1 MLREQGGVEGLL
13 ETEHRDRRFE
23 RGAELEPDAGRLL
36 ERVELTLQRVGVA
49 DRAKVD
55 DVLPLARSAAT
66 GIVQIGGERGEVH
79 PADPTWSG
87 SAW

>member
-23 RGAELEPDAGRLL
+23 RGAELEPDAGRPF
-36 ERVELTLQRVGVA
+36 ERVELALQRVGVA

-55 DVLPLARSAAT
+55 DVRPHARSATT
-66 GIVQIGGERGEVH
+66 GIVQIGGERGEIH
-79 PADPTWSG
+79 PADST
-87 SAW
+87 